1 MGLALDAGAE
11 QAVSTP
17 REHRGGGHAKRCESH
32 TSAPSFLPDLLLGA
46 DPEPLPLGRVFL
58 RTQHARGSTPVTHRA
73 AAKLGTLRAP
83 PAPVDGKGRGA
94 ERPRS
99 DASCPRPRGWGAS
112 GLRPNWPRPLPA
124 RCLGRV
130 PARQSPLC
138 QHRLVWAS
146 VCIIRCPL
154 RPPGHLACSGAS
166 APGSTVPSERFAN
179 RASISLL
186 LRAALGPGS
195 CSGALEE

>member
-46 DPEPLPLGRVFL
+46 DPEPLPLGRVYL

-112 GLRPNWPRPLPA
+112 GLRPNWPRPLPREVPGPSA
-124 RCLGRV
+124 CASVSAVSAQACVGVCLHHTLSAPPARASRLQRCL
-130 PARQSPLC
+130 
-138 QHRLVWAS
+138 
-146 VCIIRCPL
+146 CP
-154 RPPGHLACSGAS
+154 GEHCS
-166 APGSTVPSERFAN
+166 
-179 RASISLL
+179 
-186 LRAALGPGS
+186 LRAL
-195 CSGALEE
+195 C